1 MSSDPFRSL
10 DRVDPPDHWD
20 EITRRAGHDDVDLDL
35 GTVPHLRPRRR
46 AAALVAAAAVA
57 ALVAG
62 ATVAGVGRGDGDED
76 VTATDPPTAAVAGP
90 CPFTLDPELVV
101 PPLRPG
107 AGDPAS
113 PYHRQRM
120 SSVQAPP
127 TAPGSWG
134 TLDYAGIPVTVAV
147 YADADTDTAPAEMA
161 VQEVPGDHDVVEVIG
176 WRPLAGS
183 ATCRTAEVRVR
194 LPLTDDDRAAR
205 DRGVDVD
212 LSGYIGDPVPTR
224 ILRAVRLD
232 ATVQDPCTQLV
243 DQGPPE
249 ATTGAATS
257 GTVLAGEQA
266 DGRRF
271 AVELEGDD
279 IVVTVEGQ
287 DGYEAGGGG
296 TRPMEAGSAF
306 WSGSQGDPGVLVA
319 WLPPD
324 AVVTG
329 VVRPDGTATSEGL
342 VVWPEGELFA
352 IPDVAQDVE
361 VVHCTTEEVRA
372 VLDAKV
378 DDSLHLS
385 EQDQELSAQI
395 EREAAELQERLRCEA
410 DPTCAG
416 VPLVSTA
423 VETGEEVVVRET
435 TGRGLCLVVDGTEV
449 QCDADLD
456 PAPSDPATARRATAP
471 CCSTIW
477 YGYLPED
484 AGTEEPRV
492 RPSLV
497 RADGSTVSED
507 SGVNARFWVLP
518 VPVDGP
524 EDAEEATIVY
534 RWPDGRSEPAP

>member
-1 MSSDPFRSL
+1 MSPDPFRSL

-35 GTVPHLRPRRR
+35 GADPHLRPRRR

-76 VTATDPPTAAVAGP
+76 VTATDPPPAAVAGP

-107 AGDPAS
+107 AGDPEA

-134 TLDYAGIPVTVAV
+134 TLDDAGIPVTVAV
-147 YADADTDTAPAEMA
+147 YADADTAPAPAGVA
-161 VQEVPGDHDVVEVIG
+161 VQEVPDDPDAVEVIA

-205 DRGVDVD
+205 DRGIDVD
-212 LSGYIGDPVPTR
+212 LSGYTGDPVPTR
-224 ILRAVRLD
+224 ILRAVRLA

-243 DQGPPE
+243 DQGPPV

-271 AVELEGDD
+271 AVELEGDEV
-279 IVVTVEGQ
+279 VVTVEGE
-287 DGYEAGGGG
+287 DGGGG
-296 TRPMEAGSAF
+296 TTRPAEAGARF
-306 WSGSQGDPGVLVA
+306 WSGSQGDAGVLVG

-329 VVRPDGTATSEGL
+329 VVRPDSTATSTGL

-352 IPDVAQDVE
+352 IPDVPEEHE
-361 VVHCTTEEVRA
+361 VVHCTAEEVQA

-456 PAPSDPATARRATAP
+456 PAPTDPATARRATAP
-471 CCSTIW
+471 CCSAIW

-484 AGTEEPRV
+484 AGTDSRRV
-492 RPSLV
+492 RPSLD
-497 RADGSTVSED
+497 RADGSTVAADGS
-507 SGVNARFWVLP
+507 VNARFWVLP
-518 VPVDGP
+518 VPADGP